1 MDLRYFELHDLLCE
15 AVIALEA
22 GDAVTAATA
31 VRKALRWAESDW
43 LATSS
48 ELPMPVG
55 PSSIVPDDEDDD

>member
-22 GDAVTAATA
+22 GDTGAAATA
-31 VRKALRWAESDW
+31 MRKALMWAESDW

-48 ELPMPVG
+48 ELPTLAG
-55 PSSIVPDDEDDD
+55 PSSIIPDDEDDD